1 VDGNKQKVDNFQ
13 TEKIGQQL
21 ENQLQRIIE
30 DKALLRMTG
39 NKNLKWTSL
48 EHGEK
53 EVPGEENGEDEED
66 VDNMASKEEMDLGK
80 EEVEVKDCKP
90 GMATGKKEKF

>member
-1 VDGNKQKVDNFQ
+1 MDGNKQKVDNFQ

-66 VDNMASKEEMDLGK
+66 VDNMTSKEEMDLGK
-80 EEVEVKDCKP
+80 EEV
-90 GMATGKKEKF
+90 